1 MNVNITLVMTRTWP
15 AETRGR
21 LGRVSVVESEETG
34 LEELGGRSA
43 AAIDGRFRWTV
54 ERRQAD

>member
-21 LGRVSVVESEETG
+21 LGRVSVVASVETG
-34 LEELGGRSA
+34 LIELEGRSA
-43 AAIDGRFRWTV
+43 AAIDGRFRCGIDQG
-54 ERRQAD
+54 QAD